1 MTALRQEAYRMMEAM
16 PEKSMAALIR
26 YMTEYNRKLAEREAR
41 IEKNRQAFD
50 DLMSLCKEVPADRN
64 NDEELAKSREERFGN
79 ENIC

>member
-41 IEKNRQAFD
+41 IAKKKEALD
-50 DLMSLCKEVPADRN
+50 TVLSLARKIPDF
-64 NDEELAKSREERFGN
+64 DEEKELMKSREERFVN
-79 ENIC
+79 ENYS